1 MSKSLGNITIV
12 NDLLTIYEPTIIK
25 YSILTTHY
33 RQPID
38 FSDEL
43 LRYSQNIIEKWRGFV
58 RETNNFELDEEFIEA
73 LNDDLNTPS
82 ALKRLQQIV
91 NELRKNPD
99 NPKLISHF
107 NNGLKILGLKPD
119 FKEKELNLDKE
130 HIENM
135 ISRRKQAKEEKN
147 FDLADKIR
155 DELQKEGILLEDK
168 KSGTEWKKI

>member
-1 MSKSLGNITIV
+1 M
-12 NDLLTIYEPTIIK
+12 
-25 YSILTTHY
+25 TTHY

-99 NPKLISHF
+99 NDKLTSHF
-107 NNGLKILGLKPD
+107 NNGLKILDLKPD

>member
-1 MSKSLGNITIV
+1 MDG
-12 NDLLTIYEPTIIK
+12 
-25 YSILTTHY
+25 
-33 RQPID
+33 
-38 FSDEL
+38 
-43 LRYSQNIIEKWRGFV
+43 
-58 RETNNFELDEEFIEA
+58 EFIEA

-99 NPKLISHF
+99 NDKLTSHF
-107 NNGLKILGLKPD
+107 NNGLKILGLKPNL
-119 FKEKELNLDKE
+119 KEKELNLDKE

-135 ISRRKQAKEEKN
+135 ITRRKQAKEAKN

-155 DELQKEGILLEDK
+155 DDLQKEGILLEDK

>member
-1 MSKSLGNITIV
+1 M
-12 NDLLTIYEPTIIK
+12 
-25 YSILTTHY
+25 
-33 RQPID
+33 
-38 FSDEL
+38 
-43 LRYSQNIIEKWRGFV
+43 
-58 RETNNFELDEEFIEA
+58 
-73 LNDDLNTPS
+73 
-82 ALKRLQQIV
+82 
-91 NELRKNPD
+91 
-99 NPKLISHF
+99 
-107 NNGLKILGLKPD
+107 KILCLKPD

>member
-1 MSKSLGNITIV
+1 M
-12 NDLLTIYEPTIIK
+12 
-25 YSILTTHY
+25 
-33 RQPID
+33 
-38 FSDEL
+38 
-43 LRYSQNIIEKWRGFV
+43 
-58 RETNNFELDEEFIEA
+58 DEEFIEA

-99 NPKLISHF
+99 NPKLISNF